1 MKTIIFIIAF
11 IGIIAGGRYLL
22 SQPPQESPAN
32 QTNPQT
38 SQNPMEPKKVTVK
51 TSRGDIVLELY
62 PAVAPQTVENF
73 VKLSKEG
80 FYDGTKFHRV
90 IPEFMIQ
97 GGDPLSKVDSPLAG
111 TGGTGYA
118 FKDEINPRSLG
129 VREDVI
135 KQYEAVGYTYDYS
148 LTSLPVDVG
157 SIAMANSGPN
167 TNGSQFFIVTMQAQ
181 PHLYGKHTVFGKVIR
196 GMDVVRAIKQ
206 GDAVQ
211 SVQILQ

>member
-1 MKTIIFIIAF
+1 
-11 IGIIAGGRYLL
+11 
-22 SQPPQESPAN
+22 
-32 QTNPQT
+32 
-38 SQNPMEPKKVTVK
+38 MEPKKVTVK

>member
-11 IGIIAGGRYLL
+11 IGIIVGGNYLL
-22 SQPPQESPAN
+22 SRSSEKNLSN
-32 QTNPQT
+32 QTSPQI
-38 SQNPMEPKKVTVK
+38 SQNPMEPKKVTIK
-51 TSRGDIVLELY
+51 TLKGDIALELY
-62 PAVAPQTVENF
+62 PAVAPKTVENF
-73 VKLSKEG
+73 LKLSNEG

-111 TGGTGYA
+111 TGGPGYA

-135 KQYEAVGYTYDYS
+135 KQYEAQGYTYDYS

-181 PHLYGKHTVFGKVIR
+181 PHLYGKHTVFGKVIQ

-206 GDAVQ
+206 GDAIQ
-211 SVQILQ
+211 SIQISQ

>member
-1 MKTIIFIIAF
+1 MFVSIIV
-11 IGIIAGGRYLL
+11 GGGYLL
-22 SQPPQESPAN
+22 TQSSEKNSSDQINSQVA
-32 QTNPQT
+32 
-38 SQNPMEPKKVTVK
+38 QNPMEPKKVTIK
-51 TSRGDIVLELY
+51 TSKGDIVLELY

-97 GGDPLSKVDSPLAG
+97 GGDPLSKIDSPLAG
-111 TGGTGYA
+111 TGGPGYA

-135 KQYEAVGYTYDYS
+135 KQYEAAGYTYDYS

-181 PHLYGKHTVFGKVIR
+181 PHLYGKHTVFGKVIQG

-206 GDAVQ
+206 GDVVQ